1 VGSVPVNEEDPVKLY
16 RASWIQKF
24 VHPFSGVPGQHRLT
38 QDIDQA
44 QYDMLTAD
52 LNVLDLR
59 AIVIGTPACPTLI
72 SVLSERDAH
81 WLAGKPPTAEYLATL
96 GQDD

>member
-1 VGSVPVNEEDPVKLY
+1 MKLY

-24 VHPFSGVPGQHRLT
+24 VHPFTGVPGQWRPT

-52 LNVLDLR
+52 PNVLDLR
-59 AIVIGTPACPTLI
+59 AIVIGTPSCPTMV
-72 SVLSERDAH
+72 SVLSEQDAH
-81 WLAGKPPTAEYLATL
+81 WLAGGAPTAEYLATL
-96 GQDD
+96 GKDDD